1 MTDPDKPAHDSRAP
15 ENQAPENR
23 ALENSGDEK
32 SAPATSVPVDDA
44 AQSGT
49 PAGPDELRRATRAE
63 VDAEGLPDENTVS
76 KAAVYLN
83 RKLPRTRTITQ
94 GLVRDAEGRV
104 MLCQLSYKKFWDLP
118 GGVVDPHESPAHA
131 LVREIAEE
139 LGATATIT
147 GLRVVSWLPPWR
159 GWDDAMLYLFDVE
172 LDRPADEFAL
182 QRKEIAGI
190 HFVGLDELDDHVAAY
205 TAKVIRRAVTAIE
218 NGESGVYLENGDEPG
233 WA

>member
-1 MTDPDKPAHDSRAP
+1 M
-15 ENQAPENR
+15 
-23 ALENSGDEK
+23 
-32 SAPATSVPVDDA
+32 
-44 AQSGT
+44 
-49 PAGPDELRRATRAE
+49 
-63 VDAEGLPDENTVS
+63 PDENTVS

-172 LDRPADEFAL
+172 LDRPAGEFAL

-190 HFVGLDELDDHVAAY
+190 HFVGLDELDDRVAAY